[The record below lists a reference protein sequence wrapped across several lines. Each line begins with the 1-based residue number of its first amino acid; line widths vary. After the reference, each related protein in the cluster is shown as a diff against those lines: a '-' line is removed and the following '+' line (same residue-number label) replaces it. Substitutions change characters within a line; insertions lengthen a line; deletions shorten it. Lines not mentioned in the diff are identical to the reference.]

1 VPVAV
6 VDEVHAAAG
15 GTDHRALDV
24 LDDVDEVF
32 QIPRLTNQAVQVVE
46 DHSVDDAGCQIT
58 EELSELRTDDHPVD
72 RPVGAHDLA
81 LLERRGVVLLVDLC
95 ERSPAQPCPSVLG
108 VFLLAVDSGFDAE
121 AVGGDPQIGSR
132 SLG

>member
-1 VPVAV
+1 MSAAV

-24 LDDVDEVF
+24 LDDVDEVL

-58 EELSELRTDDHPVD
+58 EEFSEVRRVTTQSIVPLARTTLR
-72 RPVGAHDLA
+72 
-81 LLERRGVVLLVDLC
+81 
-95 ERSPAQPCPSVLG
+95 
-108 VFLLAVDSGFDAE
+108 FLDAE
-121 AVGGDPQIGSR
+121 VSISF
-132 SLG
+132 